1 MKVQDLKENVLWDRN
16 EDTEDPEVL
25 VQGVG
30 RYRLSQLKENLRRKI
45 TDIAQIA
52 EKDTPDSWEQLNY
65 MLNHAAMREMIKT
78 VAKYYKEIH

>member
-16 EDTEDPEVL
+16 EDTKDPEVL

-30 RYRLSQLKENLRRKI
+30 RYRLSQLKENLRRKAA
-45 TDIAQIA
+45 DIAKTA
-52 EKDTPDSWEQLNY
+52 EKDTPESWEQLNY